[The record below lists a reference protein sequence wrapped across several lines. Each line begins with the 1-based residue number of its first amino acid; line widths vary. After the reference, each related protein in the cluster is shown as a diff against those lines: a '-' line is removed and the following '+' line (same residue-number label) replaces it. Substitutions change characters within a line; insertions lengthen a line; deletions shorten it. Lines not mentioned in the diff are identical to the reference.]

1 MNSSSLRNLLCILFG
16 MTLGLGLG
24 SCAAQQSLER
34 EWTVMV
40 YMNAK
45 NNLEPYSLPNF
56 YSMAAVGSTQ
66 QVSVLAQLGRP
77 SSKRYTNVDGNWS
90 GVLRF
95 LVKKGSRPIPEQ
107 ALVDVAKSGE
117 STDMGEPLALKQF
130 IQWSKKTHPA
140 KRYMLVIWN
149 HGQGWRFQ
157 LAADEALKQLSSRSQ
172 PSQQQINLVAPN
184 TPAVGGYRAIS
195 SDDDTGN
202 ILFNREVQDVIA
214 SEFADSKLDVLG
226 YDACLMAMIETAY
239 GVVPSVNVMIGS
251 EELEPGTGWRYSTW
265 LNKLV
270 AKPGMNAEELSKA
283 VVESYRQE
291 YRDEHLTTLSA
302 IRLSAVPV
310 LAESLSDFSNAVRS
324 AGKVELQA
332 LREARAG
339 IESYGMSIA
348 PPLRTSVDLAA
359 LLKAYEAKTK
369 NGLLKEKS
377 ERVRAL
383 LAEAVVSNYASAR
396 SQYPEG
402 EGEKPYG
409 SEGLAIYYPESS
421 SAFYEDFFH
430 TGYFKQNKDRPVD
443 FVQHETWADLL
454 YELLGI

>member
-1 MNSSSLRNLLCILFG
+1 
-16 MTLGLGLG
+16 
-24 SCAAQQSLER
+24 
-34 EWTVMV
+34 
-40 YMNAK
+40 
-45 NNLEPYSLPNF
+45 
-56 YSMAAVGSTQ
+56 
-66 QVSVLAQLGRP
+66 
-77 SSKRYTNVDGNWS
+77 
-90 GVLRF
+90 
-95 LVKKGSRPIPEQ
+95 
-107 ALVDVAKSGE
+107 
-117 STDMGEPLALKQF
+117 
-130 IQWSKKTHPA
+130 
-140 KRYMLVIWN
+140 
-149 HGQGWRFQ
+149 
-157 LAADEALKQLSSRSQ
+157 
-172 PSQQQINLVAPN
+172 
-184 TPAVGGYRAIS
+184 
-195 SDDDTGN
+195 
-202 ILFNREVQDVIA
+202 
-214 SEFADSKLDVLG
+214 
-226 YDACLMAMIETAY
+226 MIETAY

-332 LREARAG
+332 LREARAD

-396 SQYPEG
+396 SQYPK
-402 EGEKPYG
+402 GEKPYG